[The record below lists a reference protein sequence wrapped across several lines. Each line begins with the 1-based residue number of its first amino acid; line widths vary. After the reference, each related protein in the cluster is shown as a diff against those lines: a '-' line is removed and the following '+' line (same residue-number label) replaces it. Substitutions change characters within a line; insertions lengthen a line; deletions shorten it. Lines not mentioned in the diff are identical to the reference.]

1 MILEIL
7 GIIALIIAIFV
18 VLRPFVQVSEH
29 FDGKQDAD
37 TTFYFFYTTWCG
49 WSKKAWPHW
58 KEFERLMKTR
68 KVTYGG
74 KEVKL
79 VSVDAEEH
87 TKMAKDFDVKGYPS
101 FRLQSSGRTYEF
113 EGAPSVE
120 HFREFLKRTLGYELI
135 E

>member
-1 MILEIL
+1 MLEGLGVLALLLATGFILQ
-7 GIIALIIAIFV
+7 
-18 VLRPFVQVSEH
+18 PFLKKPEH
-29 FDGKQDAD
+29 FEGEDPHA
-37 TTFYFFYTTWCG
+37 TFYFFYTTWCG

-74 KEVKL
+74 KELKL

-87 TKMAKDFDVKGYPS
+87 SKMAKDFDVKGYPS
-101 FRLQSSGRTYEF
+101 FRLQSGGHTYEF
-113 EGAPSVE
+113 EGAPSVD
-120 HFREFLKRTLGYELI
+120 HFREFLKRTLGHEII

>member
-1 MILEIL
+1 MIVLEIL
-7 GIIALIIAIFV
+7 GWLSILISFYFI
-18 VLRPFVQVSEH
+18 LRPFLVFPEH
-29 FDGKQDAD
+29 YENTGD

-87 TKMAKDFDVKGYPS
+87 SKMAKDFGVQGYPS
-101 FRLQSSGRTYEF
+101 FRLQSGGKTYEF
-113 EGAPSVE
+113 EGAPTVE
-120 HFREFLKRTLGYELI
+120 NFRDFLKRTLGYELI

>member
-1 MILEIL
+1 MLESLGVVAILVAIYFIL
-7 GIIALIIAIFV
+7 K
-18 VLRPFVQVSEH
+18 PFVRVSEH
-29 FDGKQDAD
+29 FDEPKHD

-79 VSVDAEEH
+79 VSVDAEKHE
-87 TKMAKDFDVKGYPS
+87 KMAKDFDVKGYPS

-113 EGAPSVE
+113 EGAPSVD